1 MTFSRVCATLARIAR
16 SGTGKDHS
24 EGRVRI
30 NLPTWLTLFR
40 VLLLPVMVLV
50 FYSHDAINA
59 IPLRFANIA
68 AVAVF
73 ALASITDWL
82 DGWIARRWH
91 MESAFGA
98 FLDPVAD
105 KLMMAVA
112 LFLLVQSHPTWLL
125 AVTSAVIVGREIT
138 VSALREWM
146 AFVGERG
153 RVKVQWVGK
162 FKTVMQIVAIL
173 ILLWERDKDATFL
186 RGWYVG
192 EVLLVVAA
200 ILTIWSGLAYMRA
213 AWPVLRD
220 GRVPGGEERPE
231 A

>member
-1 MTFSRVCATLARIAR
+1 MRL
-16 SGTGKDHS
+16 
-24 EGRVRI
+24 

-50 FYSHDAINA
+50 FYSHDAIPA

-68 AVAVF
+68 AVIVF
-73 ALASITDWL
+73 ALAAVTDWL

-105 KLMMAVA
+105 KLMMAVT
-112 LFLLVQSHPTWLL
+112 LFVLVQSHPTALL
-125 AVTSAVIVGREIT
+125 AVTSAVIVGREIA

-146 AFVGERG
+146 AFVGEHA
-153 RVKVQWVGK
+153 RVKVQWIGK
-162 FKTVMQIVAIL
+162 LKTVMQIVAIL
-173 ILLWERDKDATFL
+173 ILLWERDKDAAFL
-186 RGWYVG
+186 RIWYAG

-200 ILTIWSGLAYMRA
+200 ILTIWSGIAYMRA
-213 AWPVLRD
+213 AWPVLKSGRMPGD
-220 GRVPGGEERPE
+220 GRPPQ

>member
-1 MTFSRVCATLARIAR
+1 M
-16 SGTGKDHS
+16 
-24 EGRVRI
+24 RI

-59 IPLRFANIA
+59 VPLRFANIA

-125 AVTSAVIVGREIT
+125 AVTGAVIVGREIA

-146 AFVGERG
+146 AFVGEHG
-153 RVKVQWVGK
+153 RVKVQWIGK

-173 ILLWERDKDATFL
+173 ILLWERDKDATVL
-186 RGWYVG
+186 RAWKVG
-192 EVLLVVAA
+192 EGLLVVAA
-200 ILTIWSGLAYMRA
+200 ILTIWSGLAYLRE
-213 AWPVLRD
+213 AWPALRMD
-220 GRVPGGEERPE
+220 TPR
-231 A
+231 ADSDSSL

>member
-1 MTFSRVCATLARIAR
+1 M
-16 SGTGKDHS
+16 
-24 EGRVRI
+24 RI

-59 IPLRFANIA
+59 IPLRFANVA

-73 ALASITDWL
+73 ALASLTDWL

-146 AFVGERG
+146 AFVGERT
-153 RVKVQWVGK
+153 RVNVMWIGK
-162 FKTVMQIVAIL
+162 IKTVMQIVA
-173 ILLWERDKDATFL
+173 LL
-186 RGWYVG
+186 
-192 EVLLVVAA
+192 VLLTQHDAPVLRVYHIGEGLLVIAA
-200 ILTIWSGLAYMRA
+200 VLTIWSGLAYLRA
-213 AWPVLRD
+213 AWPVLRVD
-220 GRVPGGEERPE
+220 SPREGSGP
-231 A
+231 

>member
-1 MTFSRVCATLARIAR
+1 M
-16 SGTGKDHS
+16 
-24 EGRVRI
+24 RI

-50 FYSHDAINA
+50 FYSHDAIAA

-68 AVAVF
+68 AVVVF
-73 ALASITDWL
+73 ALASVTDWL
-82 DGWIARRWH
+82 DGWIARRWR

-153 RVKVQWVGK
+153 RVKVQWLGK
-162 FKTVMQIVAIL
+162 FKTVMQIIAIL

-186 RGWYVG
+186 RIWYAG

-200 ILTIWSGLAYMRA
+200 VLTIWSGLAYMQA
-213 AWPVLRD
+213 AWPVLKS
-220 GRVPGGEERPE
+220 GRVPSENPHPE
-231 A
+231 G

>member
-1 MTFSRVCATLARIAR
+1 M
-16 SGTGKDHS
+16 
-24 EGRVRI
+24 RI

-40 VLLLPVMVLV
+40 VLLLPVMVVV
-50 FYSHDAINA
+50 FYSHDAMHA
-59 IPLRFANIA
+59 IPLRAANLG
-68 AVAVF
+68 AVLVF

-82 DGWIARRWH
+82 DGWIARRWN

-105 KLMMAVA
+105 KLMIAVT
-112 LFLLVQSHPTWLL
+112 LFVLVQSHPTALL

-162 FKTVMQIVAIL
+162 LKTVMQIVAIL
-173 ILLWERDKDATFL
+173 ILLWERDKEAAFL
-186 RGWYVG
+186 RGWYAG
-192 EVLLVVAA
+192 EVLLVIAA
-200 ILTIWSGLAYMRA
+200 VLTIWSGFEYLRA
-213 AWPVLRD
+213 AWPVLKA
-220 GRVPGGEERPE
+220 GRMPGDHI
-231 A
+231 AKDA

>member
-1 MTFSRVCATLARIAR
+1 MTPSRVYAKLVRIIR
-16 SGTGKDHS
+16 S
-24 EGRVRI
+24 GRVRI

-59 IPLRFANIA
+59 VPLRFANIA

-125 AVTSAVIVGREIT
+125 AVTSAVIVGREIA

-153 RVKVQWVGK
+153 RVKVLWIGK

-173 ILLWERDKDATFL
+173 ILLWERDKDATVL
-186 RGWYVG
+186 RAWKVG
-192 EVLLVVAA
+192 EGLLVFAA
-200 ILTIWSGLAYMRA
+200 VLTIWSGLAYMQA
-213 AWPVLRD
+213 AWPVLKSGRMPGD
-220 GRVPGGEERPE
+220 GGAPQ

>member
-1 MTFSRVCATLARIAR
+1 M
-16 SGTGKDHS
+16 
-24 EGRVRI
+24 RI

-50 FYSHDAINA
+50 FYSHDAIPA
-59 IPLRFANIA
+59 IPLRFANVA
-68 AVAVF
+68 AVIVF
-73 ALASITDWL
+73 ALAAVTDWL

-105 KLMMAVA
+105 KLMMAVT
-112 LFLLVQSHPTWLL
+112 LFVLVQSHPTALL
-125 AVTSAVIVGREIT
+125 AVTSAVIVGREIA

-146 AFVGERG
+146 AFVGEHA
-153 RVKVQWVGK
+153 RVKVQWIGK
-162 FKTVMQIVAIL
+162 LKTVMQIVAIL
-173 ILLWERDKDATFL
+173 ILLWERDKDAAFL
-186 RGWYVG
+186 RIWYAG

-200 ILTIWSGLAYMRA
+200 ILTIWSGIAYMRA
-213 AWPVLRD
+213 AWPVLKSGRMPGD
-220 GRVPGGEERPE
+220 GHPPQ

>member
-1 MTFSRVCATLARIAR
+1 M
-16 SGTGKDHS
+16 
-24 EGRVRI
+24 RI
-30 NLPTWLTLFR
+30 NLPTWMTLFR
-40 VLLLPVMVLV
+40 VLLLPVMVVV
-50 FYSHDAINA
+50 FYSHDVFPAV
-59 IPLRFANIA
+59 PLRFANIA

-112 LFLLVQSHPTWLL
+112 LFLLVQSYHNQLL

-153 RVKVQWVGK
+153 KVKVQWIGK

-173 ILLWERDKDATFL
+173 ILLWERNKGAVFL
-186 RGWYVG
+186 RVWYAG
-192 EVLLVVAA
+192 EVLLVIAA
-200 ILTIWSGLAYMRA
+200 LLTIWSGLAYIKA
-213 AWPVLRD
+213 AWPVLKSNRM
-220 GRVPGGEERPE
+220 PGDTSPPQ

>member
-1 MTFSRVCATLARIAR
+1 MSPPTTGIVRLRV
-16 SGTGKDHS
+16 
-24 EGRVRI
+24 

-40 VLLLPVMVLV
+40 VLLLPVMVVV
-50 FYSHDAINA
+50 FYSHDAIPA
-59 IPLRFANIA
+59 IPLRAANIA
-68 AVAVF
+68 AVVVF
-73 ALASITDWL
+73 GLAALTDWL
-82 DGWIARRWH
+82 DGWIARRFH

-105 KLMMAVA
+105 KLMIAVT
-112 LFLLVQSHPTWLL
+112 LFVLVQSHPTALL

-146 AFVGERG
+146 AFVGERK
-153 RVKVQWVGK
+153 RVKVQWIGK

-173 ILLWERDKDATFL
+173 ILLWERDKNATAAFL
-186 RGWYVG
+186 RVWYVG

-200 ILTIWSGLAYMRA
+200 ILTIWSGLAYMKA
-213 AWPVLRD
+213 AWPVLKEGRMPGERD
-220 GRVPGGEERPE
+220 EPQ

>member
-1 MTFSRVCATLARIAR
+1 M
-16 SGTGKDHS
+16 
-24 EGRVRI
+24 RI

-40 VLLLPVMVLV
+40 VLLLPVMVVV
-50 FYSHDAINA
+50 FYSHQAIPA
-59 IPLRFANIA
+59 IPLRMANIA
-68 AVAVF
+68 AVVVF
-73 ALASITDWL
+73 ALASLTDWA

-105 KLMMAVA
+105 KLMIAVT
-112 LFLLVQSHPTWLL
+112 LFILVQSHHTALM
-125 AVTSAVIVGREIT
+125 AVASAVIVGREIS

-153 RVKVQWVGK
+153 RVKVKWIGK
-162 FKTVMQIVAIL
+162 LKTVMQIIAIL
-173 ILLWERDKDATFL
+173 ILLWERNPDATFL

-200 ILTIWSGLAYMRA
+200 ILTIWSGLAYLKA
-213 AWPVLRD
+213 AWPVLKS
-220 GRVPGGEERPE
+220 GRMPGDPPAPG

>member
-1 MTFSRVCATLARIAR
+1 M
-16 SGTGKDHS
+16 
-24 EGRVRI
+24 RI

-40 VLLLPVMVLV
+40 VMLLPVMVIV
-50 FYSHDAINA
+50 FYSHDAIAA
-59 IPLRFANIA
+59 IPLRSANIA

-73 ALASITDWL
+73 ALASVTDWL
-82 DGWIARRWH
+82 DGWVARRWH

-105 KLMMAVA
+105 KLMIAVT
-112 LFLLVQSHPTWLL
+112 LFVLVQSHPTALL
-125 AVTSAVIVGREIT
+125 AVTSAVIVGREIA

-146 AFVGERG
+146 AFVGERA
-153 RVKVQWVGK
+153 RVKVQWIGK
-162 FKTVMQIVAIL
+162 LKTVMQIIAIL
-173 ILLWERDKDATFL
+173 ILLWERDKNATSAFL
-186 RGWYVG
+186 RVWYAG

-213 AWPVLRD
+213 AWPVLRS
-220 GRVPGGEERPE
+220 GRMPGAGGPPP

>member
-1 MTFSRVCATLARIAR
+1 M
-16 SGTGKDHS
+16 
-24 EGRVRI
+24 RI

-50 FYSHDAINA
+50 FYSHDAIHA
-59 IPLRFANIA
+59 IPLHVANIG
-68 AVAVF
+68 AVIVF
-73 ALASITDWL
+73 ALAALTDWL
-82 DGWIARRWH
+82 DGWIARRFH

-105 KLMMAVA
+105 KLMMAVT
-112 LFLLVQSHPTWLL
+112 LFVLVQSHPTWLL
-125 AVTSAVIVGREIT
+125 AVTSAVIVGREIA

-153 RVKVQWVGK
+153 RVRVQWVGK

-173 ILLWERDKDATFL
+173 ILLWERDKDAAFL
-186 RGWYVG
+186 RGWYAG
-192 EVLLVVAA
+192 EVLLVIAA
-200 ILTIWSGLAYMRA
+200 VLTIWSGLAYMQA
-213 AWPVLRD
+213 AWPVLKSGRMPGD
-220 GRVPGGEERPE
+220 GESKE

>member
-1 MTFSRVCATLARIAR
+1 M
-16 SGTGKDHS
+16 
-24 EGRVRI
+24 RI

-40 VLLLPVMVLV
+40 VLLLPVMVVV
-50 FYSHDAINA
+50 FYSHDAIPM
-59 IPLRFANIA
+59 IPLRAANIA
-68 AVAVF
+68 AVVVF
-73 ALASITDWL
+73 ALASVTDWL

-105 KLMMAVA
+105 KLMIAVT
-112 LFLLVQSHPTWLL
+112 LFILVQAHPTALL

-153 RVKVQWVGK
+153 RVKVQWIGK
-162 FKTVMQIVAIL
+162 LKTVMQIVAIL
-173 ILLWERDKDATFL
+173 ILLWERDKDATLL
-186 RGWYVG
+186 RAWYAG
-192 EVLLVVAA
+192 EVLLVIAA
-200 ILTIWSGLAYMRA
+200 ILTIWSGLAYLRA
-213 AWPVLRD
+213 AWPVLKSGRMPGDD
-220 GRVPGGEERPE
+220 GSPE

>member
-1 MTFSRVCATLARIAR
+1 
-16 SGTGKDHS
+16 
-24 EGRVRI
+24 VRI

-40 VLLLPVMVLV
+40 IMLLPVMVLV
-50 FYSHDAINA
+50 FYSHDAIHA
-59 IPLRFANIA
+59 VPLHAANIG
-68 AVAVF
+68 AVIVF
-73 ALASITDWL
+73 ALASVTDWL
-82 DGWIARRWH
+82 DGWIARRFH

-112 LFLLVQSHPTWLL
+112 LFLLVQAHPTWLL

-146 AFVGERG
+146 AFVGERS
-153 RVKVQWVGK
+153 RVRVQWVGK

-186 RGWYVG
+186 RLWNAG
-192 EVLLVVAA
+192 EVLLVIAA
-200 ILTIWSGLAYMRA
+200 VLTIWSGLTYMKA
-213 AWPVLRD
+213 AWPVLKS
-220 GRVPGGEERPE
+220 GRMPGEGDHKD

>member
-1 MTFSRVCATLARIAR
+1 LER
-16 SGTGKDHS
+16 
-24 EGRVRI
+24 RVRI

-50 FYSHDAINA
+50 FYSHDAIAA

-68 AVAVF
+68 AVVVF
-73 ALASITDWL
+73 ALASLTDWL

-153 RVKVQWVGK
+153 RVKVQWIGK

-173 ILLWERDKDATFL
+173 ILLWERDKDATVL
-186 RGWYVG
+186 RAWKVG
-192 EVLLVVAA
+192 EGLLVFAA

-213 AWPVLRD
+213 AWPVLKS
-220 GRVPGGEERPE
+220 GRMPGEGDAPQ

>member
-1 MTFSRVCATLARIAR
+1 MLCNTCRTDWRNGL
-16 SGTGKDHS
+16 
-24 EGRVRI
+24 RI

-40 VLLLPVMVLV
+40 VVLLPVMVVV
-50 FYSHDAINA
+50 FYSHDAVPA
-59 IPLRFANIA
+59 VPLRAANIA
-68 AVAVF
+68 AVVVF
-73 ALASITDWL
+73 ALASVTDWL

-105 KLMMAVA
+105 KLMMGVA
-112 LFLLVQSHPTWLL
+112 LFLLVQSHPTALL

-146 AFVGERG
+146 AFVGERA
-153 RVKVQWVGK
+153 RVKVQWIGK

-173 ILLWERDKDATFL
+173 ILLWERDKDATLL
-186 RGWYVG
+186 RAWYVG
-192 EVLLVVAA
+192 EVLLVIAA

-213 AWPVLRD
+213 AWPVLKSGRMPGD
-220 GRVPGGEERPE
+220 GGSPQ

>member
-1 MTFSRVCATLARIAR
+1 MTPSRAYATLLRIIR
-16 SGTGKDHS
+16 S
-24 EGRVRI
+24 GRVRI

-50 FYSHDAINA
+50 FYSHDAIAA
-59 IPLRFANIA
+59 IPLRFTNIA

-73 ALASITDWL
+73 ALASLTDWL

-153 RVKVQWVGK
+153 RVKVQWIGK

-173 ILLWERDKDATFL
+173 ILLWERDKDATVL
-186 RGWYVG
+186 RAWKVG
-192 EVLLVVAA
+192 EGLLVFAA
-200 ILTIWSGLAYMRA
+200 ILTIWSGLAYMKA
-213 AWPVLRD
+213 AWPVLKS
-220 GRVPGGEERPE
+220 GRMPGDEGAPQ

>member
-1 MTFSRVCATLARIAR
+1 L
-16 SGTGKDHS
+16 
-24 EGRVRI
+24 RI
-30 NLPTWLTLFR
+30 NLPTWLTLLR
-40 VLLLPVMVLV
+40 VLLLPVMVVV
-50 FYSHDAINA
+50 FYSHDAIEA

-105 KLMMAVA
+105 KLMIAVT
-112 LFLLVQSHPTWLL
+112 LFVLVQSHPTPLL

-146 AFVGERG
+146 AFVGERA
-153 RVKVQWVGK
+153 RVREQWVGK
-162 FKTVMQIVAIL
+162 FKTAMQIVAIL
-173 ILLWERDKDATFL
+173 ILLWERDKDATVL
-186 RGWYVG
+186 RARKVG
-192 EVLLVVAA
+192 EGLPAVAA
-200 ILTIWSGLAYMRA
+200 ILTIWSGLAYMQA
-213 AWPVLRD
+213 AWPVLKS
-220 GRVPGGEERPE
+220 GRMPGEGTGPGP
-231 A
+231 

>member
-1 MTFSRVCATLARIAR
+1 MRL
-16 SGTGKDHS
+16 
-24 EGRVRI
+24 

-40 VLLLPVMVLV
+40 VMLLPVMVLV

-59 IPLRFANIA
+59 VPLRFANIA

-82 DGWIARRWH
+82 DGWVARRWH

-105 KLMMAVA
+105 KLMMAVT
-112 LFLLVQSHPTWLL
+112 LFVLVQSHPTALL
-125 AVTSAVIVGREIT
+125 AVTSAVIVGREIA

-146 AFVGERG
+146 AFVGERA

-162 FKTVMQIVAIL
+162 LKTVMQIVAIL
-173 ILLWERDKDATFL
+173 ILLWERDKDAAFL
-186 RGWYVG
+186 RIWYAG
-192 EVLLVVAA
+192 EVLLVIAA
-200 ILTIWSGLAYMRA
+200 ILTIWSGIAYMRA
-213 AWPVLRD
+213 AWPVLKSGRMPGD
-220 GRVPGGEERPE
+220 GRPPQ

>member
-1 MTFSRVCATLARIAR
+1 MRHLPGSARENR
-16 SGTGKDHS
+16 L
-24 EGRVRI
+24 RI

-40 VLLLPVMVLV
+40 VLLLPVMVVV
-50 FYSHDAINA
+50 FYSHDVIPA
-59 IPLRFANIA
+59 IPLRAANIG

-82 DGWIARRWH
+82 DGWIARRWN

-105 KLMMAVA
+105 KLMIAVT
-112 LFLLVQSHPTWLL
+112 LFVLVQSHPTWLL

-153 RVKVQWVGK
+153 RVQVQWVGK

-173 ILLWERDKDATFL
+173 ILLWERDKDAVYL
-186 RGWYVG
+186 RAWYAG
-192 EVLLVVAA
+192 EVLLIIAA
-200 ILTIWSGLAYMRA
+200 VLTIWSGLAYMKA
-213 AWPVLRD
+213 AWPVLKSGRMPGKDSD
-220 GRVPGGEERPE
+220 G
-231 A
+231 